1 LQDDSVASLVSER
14 RVERGAKIKLV
25 ILDRDGVI
33 NYDSEDYI
41 KSPEEWHPIPG
52 SLEAIARLN
61 NAGIS
66 VAVATNQS
74 AVARGLC
81 DLEDINAIHQEL
93 RSRLSAVGGRIEV
106 IAFCHHGPTNGCD
119 CRKPLPGLL
128 REIRRRIGFP
138 LDGTPMIGDSRRDLE
153 AALGVGAQ
161 PILVRT
167 GNGEKT
173 EHQLPPL
180 LADVPVFD
188 DLSAAVDALL
198 EQA

>member
-1 LQDDSVASLVSER
+1 M
-14 RVERGAKIKLV
+14 KLV

-41 KSPEEWHPIPG
+41 KSVEEWQPIPG

-66 VAVATNQS
+66 VAIATNQS

-81 DLEDINAIHQEL
+81 DLDDINAIHQAL
-93 RSRLSAVGGRIEV
+93 RSRLSTVGGRVEV
-106 IAFCHHGPTNGCD
+106 IAFCHHGPSNHCD

-128 REIRRRIGFP
+128 REIRRRTGFP
-138 LDGTPMIGDSRRDLE
+138 LDGTPIIGDSRRDLE
-153 AALGVGAQ
+153 AAIHVGAR

-167 GNGEKT
+167 GKGEST
-173 EHQLPPL
+173 ESGLPPTL
-180 LADVPVFD
+180 KDVPVYD

>member
-1 LQDDSVASLVSER
+1 M
-14 RVERGAKIKLV
+14 KLV

-41 KSPEEWHPIPG
+41 KSVEEWQPIPG

-61 NAGIS
+61 NAGVS
-66 VAVATNQS
+66 VAIATNQS

-81 DLEDINAIHQEL
+81 DLDDINAIHQAL
-93 RSRLSAVGGRIEV
+93 RSRLSTVGGRVEV
-106 IAFCHHGPTNGCD
+106 IAFCHHGPSNRCD

-128 REIRRRIGFP
+128 REIRRRTGFP

-153 AALGVGAQ
+153 AALHVGAC

-167 GNGEKT
+167 GNGEAT
-173 EHQLPPL
+173 ETRLPPTL
-180 LADVPVFD
+180 RDVPVYD

>member
-1 LQDDSVASLVSER
+1 M
-14 RVERGAKIKLV
+14 KLV

-41 KSPEEWHPIPG
+41 KSVDEWQPIPG

-66 VAVATNQS
+66 VAIATNQS

-81 DLEDINAIHQEL
+81 DLDDINAIHQAL
-93 RSRLSAVGGRIEV
+93 RTRLSAVGGRVEV
-106 IAFCHHGPTNGCD
+106 IAFCHHGPSNGCE
-119 CRKPLPGLL
+119 CRKPRPGLL
-128 REIRRRIGFP
+128 REIRRRTGLP
-138 LDGTPMIGDSRRDLE
+138 LDDTPMIGDSRRDIE
-153 AALGVGAQ
+153 AALRVGAR

-167 GNGEKT
+167 GNGET
-173 EHQLPPL
+173 TAAQLGPAL
-180 LADVPVFD
+180 VDVPVYD

>member
-1 LQDDSVASLVSER
+1 M
-14 RVERGAKIKLV
+14 KLV

-33 NYDSEDYI
+33 NYDSDQYI
-41 KSPEEWHPIPG
+41 KSVEEWQPIPG

-61 NAGIS
+61 NAGIN

-74 AVARGLC
+74 VVARGLC
-81 DLEDINAIHQEL
+81 NLDDINAIHQAL
-93 RSRLSAVGGRIEV
+93 RSRLSAVGGRVEV

-128 REIRRRIGFP
+128 REIRRRTGLP
-138 LDGTPMIGDSRRDLE
+138 LEGTPMIGDSGRDLE
-153 AALGVGAQ
+153 VAQRVGAR

-173 EHQLPPL
+173 ERQLP
-180 LADVPVFD
+180 LALAEVAVYD

>member
-1 LQDDSVASLVSER
+1 M
-14 RVERGAKIKLV
+14 KLV

-33 NYDSEDYI
+33 NYDSDQYI
-41 KSPEEWHPIPG
+41 KSVEEWQPIPG

-74 AVARGLC
+74 GVARGLC
-81 DLEDINAIHQEL
+81 DLDDINAIHQAL
-93 RSRLSAVGGRIEV
+93 RMRLSAVGGRVEV
-106 IAFCHHGPTNGCD
+106 ITFCHHGPTTGCD
-119 CRKPLPGLL
+119 CRKPATGLL
-128 REIRRRIGFP
+128 REIRRRTGLP

-153 AALGVGAQ
+153 AAQLVGAR

-173 EHQLPPL
+173 EQRLPL
-180 LADVPVFD
+180 ELTEVPVYD